1 MGEVNKADVR
11 RERISLLWSTVGEV
25 ASVLVLVWGIRS
37 IRVYAEERSCLD
49 GVYTMR
55 SSER

>member
-1 MGEVNKADVR
+1 MNKADVK
-11 RERISLLWSTVGEV
+11 REIISLLWSIVGEV

-37 IRVYAEERSCLD
+37 IRVYVEERGFLD